1 MVKADYNEPVYT
13 EIWLYL
19 ELRTGRIG
27 SGQPINPI
35 RYFFSGRVG
44 SGQPIDPTWPVTRKN
59 IRVRFGSIGS
69 IGSIRSNRL

>member
-44 SGQPIDPTWPVTRKN
+44 SGQPIDPT
-59 IRVRFGSIGS
+59 
-69 IGSIRSNRL
+69 